1 MNRPEITLE
10 SLKVERTQDV
20 AILTIILDG
29 EGIGD
34 TDENIGVVT
43 PERRKQ
49 QADLFRR
56 DDFDGVMVRPD
67 VYRYL
72 HYFYLETG
80 KIPIYEEETLHTLM
94 QSGIIGGDEITD
106 LVKYSVNNEETAQIL
121 GFILIFNAMLAET
134 RERRMTIKLIFESP
148 FHRIEGYPQRF
159 LDLILLMVGD
169 AGAIIKQIKT

>member
-1 MNRPEITLE
+1 MKTPEITLE
-10 SLKVERTQDV
+10 SLKVEQTQDV
-20 AILTIILDG
+20 AILSIILDG

-72 HYFYLETG
+72 HYFYLEVEQQ
-80 KIPIYEEETLHTLM
+80 PLYEENTLHTLM
-94 QSGIIGGDEITD
+94 ESGIIDGDEITD
-106 LVKYSVNNEETAQIL
+106 LVKYSVNNGETAQLL
-121 GFILIFNAMLAET
+121 GFILIFNDMLAT
-134 RERRMTIKLIFESP
+134 ARERRMTIKLIFENP
-148 FHRIEGYPQRF
+148 FFQMVERPQRF
-159 LDLILLMVGD
+159 LDLITLMTRD
-169 AGAIIKQIKT
+169 AGAIIKQVKL